1 MVFEKS
7 NDFINPNLDISLVE
21 LHVTD
26 NKETGNKTGLA
37 KFKLINK
44 GDKPIPVP
52 VFQTELSGTKG
63 NTYSGNRQTISTQD
77 IAPGTAAVVS
87 YGYNLPSTEQSD
99 QFNLNVQTVLPGGA
113 QGQSPGAGYRSTIAS
128 YKVSTQSDN
137 DHNNISL
144 YPFKLNMKNWT
155 LSQLTMTG
163 ATGFSYKYKLILD
176 MDVTR
181 ENEVV
186 LDNNFSMLKFELVDA
201 LGKSLGSSSFPFI
214 GTNRLVSGSQELT
227 FSNLTQNQIQNN
239 VSIKVY
245 EAVTTPTGEV
255 DRFITELK

>member
-1 MVFEKS
+1 
-7 NDFINPNLDISLVE
+7 
-21 LHVTD
+21 
-26 NKETGNKTGLA
+26 
-37 KFKLINK
+37 
-44 GDKPIPVP
+44 
-52 VFQTELSGTKG
+52 
-63 NTYSGNRQTISTQD
+63 
-77 IAPGTAAVVS
+77 
-87 YGYNLPSTEQSD
+87 
-99 QFNLNVQTVLPGGA
+99 
-113 QGQSPGAGYRSTIAS
+113 
-128 YKVSTQSDN
+128 
-137 DHNNISL
+137 
-144 YPFKLNMKNWT
+144 MKNWT

-201 LGKSLGSSSFPFI
+201 LGKSLGSSSFPFT